1 MNGYDLT
8 RNWYNFKF
16 ENISKVKSVH
26 SDLYFYTVDLW
37 NRLGQKKEFGLPTSV
52 TMESLGI
59 GSYNTYKKTLQDLID
74 FGFLKL
80 IKESKNQH
88 QSKIVA
94 LSKIDKALDKAL
106 DKAHNKATDK
116 ASDGIDKQ
124 RTKNK
129 ETDSSES
136 NKPKITFE
144 ERQQKFLDWFNNRV
158 LFHKGKLGNFS
169 ILSKT
174 TQNNLK
180 TILKNNYSAEQ
191 LNKAFSNMCKN
202 KWVIE
207 NKMCTP
213 THFLVIDNFE
223 KYLNQE
229 SGSDNVVHTNIELN

>member
-80 IKESKNQH
+80 IKESKNQY

-106 DKAHNKATDK
+106 DKAHDKALDKATD
-116 ASDGIDKQ
+116 SIDKQ
-124 RTKNK
+124 RTKNN
-129 ETDSSES
+129 EIDSNES

-180 TILKNNYSAEQ
+180 TILKNNYTSEQ
-191 LNKAFSNMCKN
+191 LNKAFSNMYN
-202 KWVIE
+202 SKWVKD

-223 KYLNQE
+223 KYLNQD
-229 SGSDNVVHTNIELN
+229 SSSDNVVHTNIELN

>member
-106 DKAHNKATDK
+106 DKAHNKALDK

>member
-229 SGSDNVVHTNIELN
+229 SSSDNVVHTNIELN